1 MNEPKIAQKA
11 PFVVSVEAG
20 QTYYWCACG
29 QSQKQP
35 FCDGA
40 HKGSGFSPVPFKA
53 ATTGKIAFCGCKHSK
68 AGATC
73 DGSHKQL

>member
-11 PFVVSVEAG
+11 PFIVSVETG
-20 QTYYWCACG
+20 QSFKWCSCG
-29 QSQKQP
+29 QSQTQP
-35 FCDGA
+35 FCDGS
-40 HKGSGFSPVPFKA
+40 HHGSGFHSVPFKA
-53 ATTGKIAFCGCKHSK
+53 ATTGTVAFCGCKHSK